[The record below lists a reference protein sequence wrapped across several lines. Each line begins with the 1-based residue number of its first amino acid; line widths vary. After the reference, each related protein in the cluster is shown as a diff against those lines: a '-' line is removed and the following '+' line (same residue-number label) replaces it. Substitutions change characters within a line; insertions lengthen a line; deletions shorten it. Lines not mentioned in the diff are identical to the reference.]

1 MLRDIRRIFEIT
13 KILGI
18 LRHLRRRVDKM
29 YNGNIDRLFIIL
41 YIYIYV
47 LLVYLFICYIG
58 ENYFWTNNN
67 FSKAYTIG
75 PFLQHPLSHFGVRF
89 MRKQVCLLSYVRE
102 SLLEEAISILRLIS

>member
-18 LRHLRRRVDKM
+18 LRHLHRRVDKM
-29 YNGNIDRLFIIL
+29 YGNMDRLFIIL

-47 LLVYLFICYIG
+47 LLVYLFIYYIG

-75 PFLQHPLSHFGVRF
+75 PLLQHPLSHFGVRF

>member
-29 YNGNIDRLFIIL
+29 YNGNMDRLFIIL
-41 YIYIYV
+41 YIYV
-47 LLVYLFICYIG
+47 LLVYLFIYYIG

-75 PFLQHPLSHFGVRF
+75 PLLQHPLSHFGVRF

>member
-29 YNGNIDRLFIIL
+29 YNGNMDRLFIIL

-47 LLVYLFICYIG
+47 LLVYLFIYYIG
-58 ENYFWTNNN
+58 ENYF
-67 FSKAYTIG
+67 
-75 PFLQHPLSHFGVRF
+75 
-89 MRKQVCLLSYVRE
+89 
-102 SLLEEAISILRLIS
+102 

>member
-1 MLRDIRRIFEIT
+1 
-13 KILGI
+13 
-18 LRHLRRRVDKM
+18 M
-29 YNGNIDRLFIIL
+29 YNGNMDRLFIIL

-75 PFLQHPLSHFGVRF
+75 PLLQHPLSHFGVRF